1 MVIGSFPIS
10 SKAQVVDSEVLGNY
24 RKIIGFIIADDAKSL
39 SQCIQY
45 PLHRDNPLPD
55 IKTPTEFIRQYPI
68 LVDSSFKELLKA
80 YSDSV
85 VFEHHGVYGLV
96 GGHKFNGQMWI
107 DEDGKITAL
116 NYSSEREQK
125 KKAALIEKQK
135 KMMYPRVRDWEKNIL
150 VAKSG
155 KYLIRVDGD
164 DRTDSGFRYVS
175 WSNGKTMKDEPDLI
189 LYNGKRE
196 FQGTMGGVT
205 WTFWNKEW
213 TYVVD
218 DSEMGESDEY
228 IGYFLYIYKGDQMKS
243 RMRLTVVK

>member
-1 MVIGSFPIS
+1 MIAGDVKPL
-10 SKAQVVDSEVLGNY
+10 SKL
-24 RKIIGFIIADDAKSL
+24 
-39 SQCIQY
+39 IQY

-55 IKTPTEFIRQYPI
+55 IKTPAEFIRQYPI
-68 LVDSSFKELLKA
+68 LIDSSFKELLKS

-96 GGHKFNGQMWI
+96 GKGNFYGQMWI
-107 DEDGKITAL
+107 NDEGKITAL
-116 NYSSEREQK
+116 NYSSKAEQK
-125 KKAALIEKQK
+125 NKAALIEKQK
-135 KMMYPRVRDWEKNIL
+135 KMMHPSVRDWEKNIL

-155 KYLIRVDGD
+155 KYLIRIDGS

-205 WTFWNKEW
+205 WTFKNDEW

-228 IGYFLYIYKGDQMKS
+228 IGYFLYVYKGDQMKS
-243 RMRLTVVK
+243 RMRLTIVK